1 MKTLRQIISE
11 VSQPKSGDEKDFKDK
26 HVVTKVQHPVAPDHT
41 FTGKLGKAPKRRA
54 DYNKGEDEAVY
65 ENSFKSP
72 TAAGGEYDSE
82 DSHQKYKKGN
92 KSSKTM
98 KEAKKMDP
106 VGQEDDDIDNDVD
119 TDKSDKYL
127 HARRKAIGKAM
138 SERVREPYAIGMA
151 AAMKATG
158 DKPPLKKSTI
168 TKAHKIAKSIE
179 KNEQA
184 NLVAEDAM
192 EEIPMMMRQL
202 YYISYA
208 AEEIMGY
215 LEDMDIDPEEWFQN
229 KLAGV
234 HNEMMG
240 MHAYME
246 GDKRMMSAMD
256 YDDMYG
262 EETNLGEV
270 TRSAIKKTISYT
282 GADGKSHTRNV
293 PIRKVER
300 DDDGEEK
307 IRESAEL
314 TEVFSQGIVK
324 LKDGGSVVLKK
335 EDADLLNQ
343 MLKDLSSANRKK
355 MEEVAL
361 KDKVG
366 FNEILGFARE
376 AL

>member
-1 MKTLRQIISE
+1 
-11 VSQPKSGDEKDFKDK
+11 
-26 HVVTKVQHPVAPDHT
+26 
-41 FTGKLGKAPKRRA
+41 
-54 DYNKGEDEAVY
+54 
-65 ENSFKSP
+65 
-72 TAAGGEYDSE
+72 
-82 DSHQKYKKGN
+82 
-92 KSSKTM
+92 
-98 KEAKKMDP
+98 MDP
-106 VGQEDDDIDNDVD
+106 VGQEDDDIDNDGD

-168 TKAHKIAKSIE
+168 TKAHKIAKSIA

-184 NLVAEDAM
+184 DLVAEDAM
-192 EEIPMMMRQL
+192 EEIPMMMNQL
-202 YYISYA
+202 YYIAYG

-215 LEDMDIDPEEWFQN
+215 LEGMDFDPEEWFQN
-229 KLAGV
+229 KLSAV
-234 HNEMMG
+234 HKEMMSL
-240 MHAYME
+240 HAYME
-246 GDKRMMSAMD
+246 GDRRMMSAMD
-256 YDDMYG
+256 YEDMYG

-270 TRSAIKKTISYT
+270 TRSAIKKTVSYT

-293 PIRKVER
+293 PIRRVER

-324 LKDGGSVVLKK
+324 LKDGGSVILKK

>member
-1 MKTLRQIISE
+1 
-11 VSQPKSGDEKDFKDK
+11 
-26 HVVTKVQHPVAPDHT
+26 
-41 FTGKLGKAPKRRA
+41 
-54 DYNKGEDEAVY
+54 
-65 ENSFKSP
+65 
-72 TAAGGEYDSE
+72 
-82 DSHQKYKKGN
+82 
-92 KSSKTM
+92 
-98 KEAKKMDP
+98 
-106 VGQEDDDIDNDVD
+106 
-119 TDKSDKYL
+119 
-127 HARRKAIGKAM
+127 
-138 SERVREPYAIGMA
+138 MA

-168 TKAHKIAKSIE
+168 TKAHKIAKSIA

-184 NLVAEDAM
+184 DLVAEDAM
-192 EEIPMMMRQL
+192 EEIPMMMNQL
-202 YYISYA
+202 YYIAYG

-215 LEDMDIDPEEWFQN
+215 LEGMDFDPEEWFQN
-229 KLAGV
+229 KLSAV
-234 HNEMMG
+234 HKEMMSL
-240 MHAYME
+240 HAYME
-246 GDKRMMSAMD
+246 GDRRMMSAMD
-256 YDDMYG
+256 YEDMYG

-270 TRSAIKKTISYT
+270 TRSAIKKTVSYT

-324 LKDGGSVVLKK
+324 LKDGGSVILKK